1 MFNYDYGKIKELI
14 KFVKKAYPGEV
25 KTLPEAVTYIF
36 SDEDVMSEFVK
47 KGADLNSYKEADAFI
62 DEKMKEGMDFKEIQE
77 GVLKGLIE
85 SCFYIA
91 ELTQMVE
98 ALNGKMQAVVEQ

>member
-14 KFVKKAYPGEV
+14 KFVKKTYRVE
-25 KTLPEAVTYIF
+25 TLPQAVTFIF

-47 KGADLNSYKEADAFI
+47 KGADLNSYKEADALI

-77 GVLKGLIE
+77 EVLKGLINAG
-85 SCFYIA
+85 FYKE
-91 ELTQMVE
+91 ELTQMVD
-98 ALNGKMQAVVEQ
+98 ALNGKMEAEVEQ